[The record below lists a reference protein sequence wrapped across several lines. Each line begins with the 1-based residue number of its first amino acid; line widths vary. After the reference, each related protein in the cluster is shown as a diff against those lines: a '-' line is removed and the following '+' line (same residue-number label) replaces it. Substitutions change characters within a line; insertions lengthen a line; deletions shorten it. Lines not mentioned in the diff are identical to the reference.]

1 MRTKPLVSEFL
12 AEKPQLLKATHTR
25 ANLLPPKPAKPKVMF
40 YKKRIIAPKRRNLD
54 DMLLDWKE
62 WQQRAVIKQG
72 GFHNRSVPLLERPA
86 DKTSC
91 RIQFK

>member
-1 MRTKPLVSEFL
+1 MRTKPLVSEFC
-12 AEKPQLLKATHTR
+12 AAKPQLLMATHTR
-25 ANLLPPKPAKPKVMF
+25 ANLLPPKPAKPKLMF
-40 YKKRIIAPKRRNLD
+40 YKKRIMAPKRRNVD

-62 WQQRAVIKQG
+62 WQQRAVTKQG
-72 GFHNRSVPLLERPA
+72 GLHRNAQMLERPA